1 MVRRRR
7 VLVESRPVAADPVPG
22 LPVRVETDVPCRAR
36 DGITLYADVYRPADD
51 GPHPAL
57 LMREPYN
64 KWTAQAGSGYNHPAW
79 WAAHGYLTIVQDV
92 RGRYRS
98 EGEFVPFVNEA
109 FDGYDAIEWAATL
122 PGSDGR
128 VATYGFSYP
137 GATQLLAATERPP
150 SLAAICPAMTSSQY
164 YEGWT
169 YNGGAFALAFAANW
183 AAGLA
188 YDGARRQGDEAA
200 MAVLEPATAEAGWFG
215 ELPLERLLP
224 LTRENAPYFFDWL
237 DHPSYDDFWR
247 STAIDED
254 YSRIAVPALHI
265 AGWYDIFLA
274 GTLANFAGLRAGA
287 ATEAARAG
295 QKLVVGPWRHGPW
308 EPLLGA
314 GDDASPLAVNEWQLR
329 FLDEVVKGRQSG
341 VFDAPVT
348 AYVMG
353 EGWRDL
359 DGWPP
364 SGSRQIDWYLR
375 SGGRANSRFGDGLLS
390 PEAPGDEP
398 PDTFVYDP
406 LSPVASLGG
415 HSCCDDVLTPMGP
428 YSQEASERWGDV
440 LVYTSQVLDDELV
453 LAGDVVVTLH
463 AASTAVD
470 TDFTA
475 RLCLV
480 DPDGLSVNLKEG
492 IVRARYR
499 DSLSVPAPIEPG
511 RVYAY
516 RIALG
521 PLAVRVAPGHRLR
534 LDISSSDFP
543 QWDRNLNT
551 GGALG
556 TEGPAAAVVARQTV
570 LHDRARPSRVT
581 LPVLPA

>member
-1 MVRRRR
+1 MPA
-7 VLVESRPVAADPVPG
+7 EPVPG
-22 LPVRVETDVPCRAR
+22 LPVTVETDVLCRMR
-36 DGITLYADVYRPADD
+36 DGITLYADVYRPVEG
-51 GPHPAL
+51 GPHPVL

-64 KWTAQAGSGYNHPAW
+64 KWTAQAGSGYNHPSW
-79 WAAHGYLTIVQDV
+79 WAARGYVTIVQDV

-98 EGEFVPFVNEA
+98 EGDFVPFVNEA
-109 FDGYDAIEWAATL
+109 RDGYDAIEWAAAL
-122 PGSDGR
+122 PGADGR

-150 SLAAICPAMTSSQY
+150 SLVAICPGMTSSQY

-188 YDGARRQGDEAA
+188 HDDARRLGDEEMMAA
-200 MAVLEPATAEAGWFG
+200 LEPATAEAAWFG
-215 ELPLERLLP
+215 QLPLKSLRP
-224 LTRENAPYFFDWL
+224 LTPENAPYFFDWL
-237 DHPSYDDFWR
+237 DHPDYDDFWR
-247 STAIDED
+247 ATAIDAD
-254 YSRIAVPALHI
+254 YSRISVPALHI
-265 AGWYDIFLA
+265 AGWYDVFLS
-274 GTLANFAGLRAGA
+274 GSVANFAGLRSGAGA
-287 ATEAARAG
+287 ETARAG

-314 GDDASPLAVNEWQLR
+314 GAEASPIVVNDWQLR
-329 FLDEVVKGRQSG
+329 FLDEVVKGRPSG
-341 VFDAPVT
+341 VFDAPVS

-364 SGSRQIDWYLR
+364 SESRPVDWYLH
-375 SGGRANSRFGDGLLS
+375 SEGRANSVFGDGLLS

-398 PDTFVYDP
+398 ADTFVYDP
-406 LSPVASLGG
+406 LSPVSSLGG
-415 HSCCDDVLTPMGP
+415 HSCCDDSLTPMGP
-428 YSQEASERWGDV
+428 YSQEGSERWGDV
-440 LVYTSQVLDDELV
+440 LVYTSAVLEDELV
-453 LAGDVVVTLH
+453 LAGDLVVTLH

-492 IVRARYR
+492 IIRARYR
-499 DSLSVPAPIEPG
+499 DSLSEPSPIEPG
-511 RVYAY
+511 RVYEY

-521 PLAVRVAPGHRLR
+521 PLALRVAPGERLR
-534 LDISSSDFP
+534 LDVSSSDFP

-551 GGALG
+551 GGQLG
-556 TEGPAAAVVARQTV
+556 SEGPAAVVVARQTV

-581 LPVLPA
+581 LPVLGPA